1 MRGRSVSYLRRWAGE
16 EGQQEAES
24 KQTNKQPGGHAALLA
39 QLPPWRGS
47 RARPRHPSGEGGM
60 RRMCRELAAARSPRA
75 AVPGAGRHPSRGA
88 AWQWET
94 GARLRISFP
103 LLETELRKHQARGGG
118 VKSAMPVRQAMEMDL
133 AAGPGAKGTCPGY
146 RTDQRGHRDRLP
158 VGAARPVPA
167 SRGHLL
173 RAGSS
178 LCLVV
183 GSICSCT
190 ESRGEGG
197 EQREKAQLVDE
208 QREACRKPSPQITRN
223 R

>member
-1 MRGRSVSYLRRWAGE
+1 MEREGE
-16 EGQQEAES
+16 ISPMQ
-24 KQTNKQPGGHAALLA
+24 KC
-39 QLPPWRGS
+39 W
-47 RARPRHPSGEGGM
+47 
-60 RRMCRELAAARSPRA
+60 ELAAARGPQARVPHVGQCASGKGGLGTNFLHPSGDGVKKA
-75 AVPGAGRHPSRGA
+75 PGA
-88 AWQWET
+88 
-94 GARLRISFP
+94 
-103 LLETELRKHQARGGG
+103 G
-118 VKSAMPVRQAMEMDL
+118 VKSAMPVRQATEMDL
-133 AAGPGAKGTCPGY
+133 AARPVEREPAPGTG
-146 RTDQRGHRDRLP
+146 QIRGASRQ
-158 VGAARPVPA
+158 AARRGDTAAPA

-208 QREACRKPSPQITRN
+208 QRETCRKPSPQNTRN